1 MSFLQQRDA
10 KGRFMKAVPEN
21 LGPVALPAEAPPVE
35 FGKDYHTAQIYSKG
49 FEFAFMSDIDGTYK
63 QACTF
68 VYCKD
73 FLHDAVWAM
82 VNKTKWQ
89 VYGFKY
95 DSKADTPLDLDNC
108 VFAFRNTL
116 YKGKEAEF
124 HANRAACQQFLNAL
138 EHQLGF
144 QPSQIYEV
152 PHDQSPCWLIVGD
165 KGWQHA
171 PPMVGLFTLLIR
183 VGFMHKLG
191 DLSEQTLQKAKSGK
205 IKIGDSSGYAGN
217 RDCSYI
223 SQAWNGIQA
232 ILKHGLEI
240 FHEKIEENYP
250 EDLPKRGA
258 SLHDAFGPVNF
269 TSAATKKDSQGNPI
283 GAKKAMPHWYRE
295 EYWK

>member
-1 MSFLQQRDA
+1 MPQLRA
-10 KGRFMKAVPEN
+10 ANGRFISKVVPTN
-21 LGPVALPAEAPPVE
+21 LGPVELPTEAPPVE
-35 FGKDYHTAQIYSKG
+35 FGKNYHTAQIYSKG

-89 VYGFKY
+89 VYGFHY
-95 DSKADTPLDLDNC
+95 DVAKDAPLDMDNC

-124 HANRAACQQFLNAL
+124 HEKREACQEFLNGL
-138 EHQLGF
+138 EAKMGF

-152 PHDQSPCWLIVGD
+152 PHDASPCWLIVGD

-171 PPMVGLFTLLIR
+171 PPMVGFFTLVIR
-183 VGFMHKLG
+183 VGFMHILG
-191 DLSEQTLQKAKSGK
+191 TSADATLKKAKEGK
-205 IKIGDSSGYAGN
+205 IKIGDTTGYAGN

-223 SQAWNGIQA
+223 SQAWKGISA
-232 ILKHGLEI
+232 ILKHGLDI
-240 FHEKIEENYP
+240 FHEKMEDNYP
-250 EDLPKRGA
+250 A
-258 SLHDAFGPVNF
+258 SLKSAGLHDSFGPVNF
-269 TSAATKKDSQGNPI
+269 T
-283 GAKKAMPHWYRE
+283 AKRPKAAMPHWYRE
-295 EYWK
+295 KYWK

>member
-1 MSFLQQRDA
+1 MSIQLRDA
-10 KGRFMKAVPEN
+10 RGRFVKVLPAK
-21 LGPVALPAEAPPVE
+21 LGKVNLPAEAPPVE
-35 FGKDYHTAQIYSKG
+35 FSKNYNTCQIYSKG
-49 FEFAFMSDIDGTYK
+49 FEFAFMSDQDGTYK

-89 VYGFKY
+89 VYGFHY
-95 DSKADTPLDLDNC
+95 DVAKDVPLDLDNC

-116 YKGKEAEF
+116 YKGKAKDF
-124 HANRAACQQFLNAL
+124 HKQREACQQFLNGL
-138 EHQLGF
+138 EAKMGF
-144 QPSQIYEV
+144 QPSQVYEV
-152 PHDQSPCWLIVGD
+152 PHDGSPCWLVVGD

-171 PPMVGLFTLLIR
+171 PPMVGLFTLMIR

-191 DLSEQTLQKAKSGK
+191 DSADATLKRAKDGK

-223 SQAWNGIQA
+223 ASSWKGLQA
-232 ILKHGLEI
+232 ILKHGIDI
-240 FHEKIEENYP
+240 FYSKMEENYP
-250 EDLPKRGA
+250 KDLPKRGA

-269 TSAATKKDSQGNPI
+269 TSAFTVKNGKPS
-283 GAKKAMPHWYRE
+283 GARKAMPHWYRAK
-295 EYWK
+295 YWK